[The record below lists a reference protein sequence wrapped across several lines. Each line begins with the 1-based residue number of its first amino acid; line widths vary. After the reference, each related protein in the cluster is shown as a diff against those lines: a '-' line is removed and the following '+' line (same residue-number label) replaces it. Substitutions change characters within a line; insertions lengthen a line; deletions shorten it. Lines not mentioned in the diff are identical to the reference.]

1 VPTETPLP
9 SPTPLTC
16 PGGYDMYTHLSLG
29 FKACHPTGW
38 TVSEQD
44 DPEEA
49 ARWVTFSAPTSNR
62 DTGEGLK
69 LIAVRVSP
77 NTTGKTGDEFLAASA
92 VSLINEFSD
101 WLIEWPYL
109 VQIGDRDGVEVNYQ
123 MGLLF
128 QPGRVM
134 VVGWKAYLLGG
145 DQQWLIQ
152 AVGRTEYRNELAGIH
167 DEFLV
172 HFLPPG

>member
-1 VPTETPLP
+1 
-9 SPTPLTC
+9 
-16 PGGYDMYTHLSLG
+16 MYAHPSLG

-49 ARWVTFSAPTSNR
+49 ARWVTFNAPTSNR

-77 NTTGKTGDEFLAASA
+77 NTVGETGDEFLAASA

-101 WLIEWPYL
+101 WLIEWPYA
-109 VQIGDRDGVEVNYQ
+109 VQIGDRSGVEANYQ

-128 QPGRVM
+128 QGGRVM
-134 VVGWKAYLLGG
+134 VVGWKAYVLGG
-145 DQQWLIQ
+145 DQIWLIQ
-152 AVGRTEYRNELAGIH
+152 AVGRAEYRDELAGIH
-167 DEFLV
+167 DEFLI
-172 HFLPPG
+172 HFHPPG